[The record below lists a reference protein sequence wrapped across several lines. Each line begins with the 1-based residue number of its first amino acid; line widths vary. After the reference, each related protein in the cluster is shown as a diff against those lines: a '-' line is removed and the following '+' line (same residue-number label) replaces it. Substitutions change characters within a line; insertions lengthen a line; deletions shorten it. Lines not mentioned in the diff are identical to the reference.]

1 MINLVMIYNHSS
13 SPWDNHSNNEEEQEM
28 RFVVKKILVAL
39 IGLLMAQAVL
49 AAETPKIV
57 TVDVLRA
64 VMTTEEGQI
73 KLEKLKAEFEKEK
86 AGLET
91 LNMKGKKLQDRIQKD
106 GAVMSSDERHKL
118 EKELMEIAQ
127 ELKFKEQ
134 QLKQSGQ
141 ADQRQVV
148 ESMLP
153 KFQKA
158 LKQII
163 AEQNIDMVLR
173 REAVLDLNPALD
185 ITDQIVVK
193 MNAIKD

>member
-1 MINLVMIYNHSS
+1 MKKFLV
-13 SPWDNHSNNEEEQEM
+13 
-28 RFVVKKILVAL
+28 VLV
-39 IGLLMAQAVL
+39 GLLMAQSL
-49 AAETPKIV
+49 MAAETSKVV

-64 VMTTEEGQI
+64 VMTTEEGKI
-73 KLEKLKAEFEKEK
+73 KIEKLKGEFEKEK
-86 AGLET
+86 AGLEA
-91 LNMKGKKLQDRIQKD
+91 LNMKGQKLQERIQKD
-106 GAVMSSDERHKL
+106 GAVMSADERHKL

-158 LKQII
+158 MKEII
-163 AEQNIDMVLR
+163 AEQKIDMVLR
-173 REAVLDLNPALD
+173 REAVLDLNPSLD
-185 ITDQIVVK
+185 ITDQVVDK

>member
-1 MINLVMIYNHSS
+1 MCRRSS
-13 SPWDNHSNNEEEQEM
+13 SHWDNHSNKERMQDK
-28 RFVVKKILVAL
+28 RSIVKKFLVVL
-39 IGLLMAQAVL
+39 VGLLMAQSL
-49 AAETPKIV
+49 MAAETSKVV

-64 VMTTEEGQI
+64 VMTTEEGKI
-73 KLEKLKAEFEKEK
+73 KIEKLKGEFEKEK
-86 AGLET
+86 AGLEA
-91 LNMKGKKLQDRIQKD
+91 LNMKGQKLQERIQKD
-106 GAVMSSDERHKL
+106 GAVMSADERHKL

-158 LKQII
+158 MKEII
-163 AEQNIDMVLR
+163 AEQKIDMVLR
-173 REAVLDLNPALD
+173 REAVLDLNPSLD
-185 ITDQIVVK
+185 ITDQVVEK

>member
-1 MINLVMIYNHSS
+1 MIYRRSS
-13 SPWDNHSNNEEEQEM
+13 SLWGSLSNKEHTQVM
-28 RFVVKKILVAL
+28 RFIVKKFLVVL
-39 IGLLMAQAVL
+39 VGLFMAQTL
-49 AAETPKIV
+49 MAAETPKIV

-64 VMTTEEGQI
+64 VMSTEEGKI
-73 KLEKLKAEFEKEK
+73 KIEKLKGEFEKEK
-86 AGLET
+86 AGLEA

-106 GAVMSSDERHKL
+106 GAVMSTDERHKL

-153 KFQKA
+153 KFQQA
-158 LKQII
+158 MKQII
-163 AEQNIDMVLR
+163 AEQKIDMVLR
-173 REAVLDLNPALD
+173 REAVLDLNPSLD
-185 ITDQIVVK
+185 ITDLVVTK
-193 MNAIKD
+193 MNSIKD

>member
-1 MINLVMIYNHSS
+1 MCRRSS
-13 SPWDNHSNNEEEQEM
+13 SHWDNHSNKERMQDK
-28 RFVVKKILVAL
+28 RSIVKKFLVVL
-39 IGLLMAQAVL
+39 VGLLMAQSL
-49 AAETPKIV
+49 MAAESSKVV

-64 VMTTEEGQI
+64 VMTTEEGKI
-73 KLEKLKAEFEKEK
+73 KIEKLKGEFEKEK
-86 AGLET
+86 AGLEA
-91 LNMKGKKLQDRIQKD
+91 LNMKGQKLQERIQKD
-106 GAVMSSDERHKL
+106 GAVMSADERHKL

-158 LKQII
+158 MKEII
-163 AEQNIDMVLR
+163 AEQKIDMVLR
-173 REAVLDLNPALD
+173 REAVLDLNPSLD
-185 ITDQIVVK
+185 ITDQVVEK